1 VRLIFS
7 SDMGQWNI
15 AGNLIGEKN
24 LNGNTPEFGYA
35 IGVSRPLAPAAG
47 NRCAFCAERF
57 SAGVE
62 LSGGLGTARD
72 FALRGT
78 SHYIAPV
85 FLWTLRSETNIHV
98 SAGWG
103 LTDGSAGTIFRI
115 GVSQEVDGIGHKIG
129 TLFRR
134 H

>member
-1 VRLIFS
+1 
-7 SDMGQWNI
+7 
-15 AGNLIGEKN
+15 
-24 LNGNTPEFGYA
+24 
-35 IGVSRPLAPAAG
+35 
-47 NRCAFCAERF
+47 
-57 SAGVE
+57 VE
-62 LSGGLGTARD
+62 LYGGLGTWKD

-103 LTDGSAGTIFRI
+103 LTEVSADKIFRF
-115 GVSQEVDGIGHKIG
+115 GVSQEVDGIGRKIG